1 MRTLALPSPESS
13 QAEQSALRVAVVAA
27 LSATMM
33 LFASL
38 ASALLVRRSFE
49 DWRPAASAAWP
60 WILLGFGLAA
70 SAGMEIAGRSL
81 GRRRVAGFAILGL
94 SSSLYLA
101 GALFV
106 LGSLVSGE
114 RGLSRPHDAFIALL
128 LGVHVLHA
136 ILGTAFAARVLR
148 ASSGGSS
155 ETNLAL
161 ARLVTHF
168 LTALLLFILALLFL
182 PR

>member
-1 MRTLALPSPESS
+1 MRTVAIASPSRL
-13 QAEQSALRVAVVAA
+13 QAEESALRVAVVAA

-49 DWRPAASAAWP
+49 DWRPAAAAWP
-60 WILLGFGLAA
+60 WILLVFGLAA
-70 SAGMEIAGRSL
+70 SAGMEMAARAH
-81 GRRRVAGFAILGL
+81 GRRQIAGFAILGL

-114 RGLSRPHDAFIALL
+114 HGLSRPHDAFVALL

-148 ASSGGSS
+148 AASGGSS
-155 ETNLAL
+155 ETSLAL

-168 LTALLLFILALLFL
+168 LTALLVFILALLFI

>member
-1 MRTLALPSPESS
+1 MRTVALASASRS
-13 QAEQSALRVAVVAA
+13 QAEESALRVAVVAA

-49 DWRPAASAAWP
+49 DWRPAAAAWP

-70 SAGMEIAGRSL
+70 SVGMEIAARSQ
-81 GRRRVAGFAILGL
+81 GRRRATGFAILGL
-94 SSSLYLA
+94 SSSLFLA

-106 LGSLVSGE
+106 LGSIVSGE
-114 RGLSRPHDAFIALL
+114 PGLSRPHDAFIALL

-136 ILGTAFAARVLR
+136 VLGTAFSARVLR
-148 ASSGGSS
+148 AASGESS
-155 ETNLAL
+155 ETGLAL

-168 LTALLLFILALLFL
+168 LTAVLVFILALLFI

>member
-1 MRTLALPSPESS
+1 MRTVAHASPARSH
-13 QAEQSALRVAVVAA
+13 AEESALRVAVVAA

-38 ASALLVRRSFE
+38 ASALLVRRAFE
-49 DWRPAASAAWP
+49 DWRPAAAAWP
-60 WILLGFGLAA
+60 WVLLGFGLAA
-70 SAGMEIAGRSL
+70 SAGMEIAARSH
-81 GRRRVAGFAILGL
+81 GRRRVAGFAALGG

-114 RGLSRPHDAFIALL
+114 NGLSRPHDAFIALL

-136 ILGTAFAARVLR
+136 ILGTAFSALVLR
-148 ASSGGSS
+148 AASGESFQAG
-155 ETNLAL
+155 LAL

-168 LTALLLFILALLFL
+168 LTALLVFILALLFL

>member
-1 MRTLALPSPESS
+1 MTTLTLASTPRSR
-13 QAEQSALRVAVVAA
+13 AEESALRVAAVAA
-27 LSATMM
+27 LAATTM

-38 ASALLVRRSFE
+38 ASALLVRRAFE
-49 DWRPAASAAWP
+49 DWRPAAAAWP

-70 SAGMEIAGRSL
+70 SAGMEIAARFR
-81 GRRRVAGFAILGL
+81 GRRRARGFAVVGL
-94 SSSLYLA
+94 ASGLYLA

-114 RGLSRPHDAFIALL
+114 NGLSRPHDAFIALL
-128 LGVHVLHA
+128 LAVHVLHA
-136 ILGTAFAARVLR
+136 ILGAAFSAWVLR
-148 ASSGGSS
+148 TASGAWS
-155 ETNLAL
+155 ETGLAL

-168 LTALLLFILALLFL
+168 LTALLAFSLALLFL

>member
-1 MRTLALPSPESS
+1 MRTVAIASPSRS
-13 QAEQSALRVAVVAA
+13 QAEESALRVAVVAA

-49 DWRPAASAAWP
+49 DWRPAAAAWP
-60 WILLGFGLAA
+60 WILLAFGLAA
-70 SAGMEIAGRSL
+70 SAGMEMAARAH
-81 GRRRVAGFAILGL
+81 GRRQIAGFAILGL

-114 RGLSRPHDAFIALL
+114 HGLSRPHDAFVALL

-148 ASSGGSS
+148 AASGGSS
-155 ETNLAL
+155 ETSLSL

-168 LTALLLFILALLFL
+168 LTALLVFILALLFI

>member
-1 MRTLALPSPESS
+1 MRSLALPSPGQS

-27 LSATMM
+27 LAATMM

-38 ASALLVRRSFE
+38 ASALLVRRAFE
-49 DWRPAASAAWP
+49 DWRPAAATWP

-70 SAGMEIAGRSL
+70 SAGMEIAARSH
-81 GRRRVAGFAILGL
+81 GRRRVAGFAILGF

-106 LGSLVSGE
+106 LGSLAFGE
-114 RGLSRPHDAFIALL
+114 NGLSRPHDAFIVLL

-136 ILGTAFAARVLR
+136 ILGTAFSARVLR
-148 ASSGGSS
+148 AASGESSGAG
-155 ETNLAL
+155 LAL

-168 LTALLLFILALLFL
+168 LTAVLVFILALLFI

>member
-1 MRTLALPSPESS
+1 MRSVALASSSRS
-13 QAEQSALRVAVVAA
+13 QAEDSALRVAVVAA

-38 ASALLVRRSFE
+38 ASALLVRRAFE
-49 DWRPAASAAWP
+49 DWRPAYAAWP

-81 GRRRVAGFAILGL
+81 GRLRVVGLAILGL
-94 SSSLYLA
+94 SSTLYLA

-106 LGSLVSGE
+106 LGSLVSGPH
-114 RGLSRPHDAFIALL
+114 GLSRPHDAFIALL

-148 ASSGGSS
+148 AASGGSS
-155 ETNLAL
+155 ETNFAL

-168 LTALLLFILALLFL
+168 LTALLVFILALLFL

>member
-1 MRTLALPSPESS
+1 MRTVALASPSRSH
-13 QAEQSALRVAVVAA
+13 AEASALRVAVVAA

-70 SAGMEIAGRSL
+70 SAGMEIAARSYAW
-81 GRRRVAGFAILGL
+81 RQRAGFAILGL

-101 GALFV
+101 VALFV

-114 RGLSRPHDAFIALL
+114 NGLSRPHDAFIALL

-136 ILGTAFAARVLR
+136 ILGTAFAARLLR
-148 ASSGGSS
+148 AASGGSS
-155 ETNLAL
+155 EIAL

-168 LTALLLFILALLFL
+168 LTALLVFILALLFL

>member
-1 MRTLALPSPESS
+1 MRTLALASPSRS
-13 QAEQSALRVAVVAA
+13 QAEESALRVAVVAA

-38 ASALLVRRSFE
+38 ASALLVRRAFE
-49 DWRPAASAAWP
+49 DWRPASAAWP

-70 SAGMEIAGRSL
+70 SAGIEIAARSQ
-81 GRRRVAGFAILGL
+81 GRRRVAGFAIVGL

-106 LGSLVSGE
+106 LGSLASGE
-114 RGLSRPHDAFIALL
+114 LGLSRPHDAFIALL

-148 ASSGGSS
+148 ATSGGSPES
-155 ETNLAL
+155 GLAL

-168 LTALLLFILALLFL
+168 LTALLVFILILLFGL
-182 PR
+182 Q

>member
-1 MRTLALPSPESS
+1 MRTVALASPSRS
-13 QAEQSALRVAVVAA
+13 QAEVSALRVAVVAA

-38 ASALLVRRSFE
+38 ASALLVRRAFE
-49 DWRPAASAAWP
+49 DWRPASAVWP

-70 SAGMEIAGRSL
+70 SAGMEIAARSQ
-81 GRRRVAGFAILGL
+81 GRRRVAGFSILGL

-101 GALFV
+101 VALFV

-114 RGLSRPHDAFIALL
+114 NGLSRPHDAFIALL

-136 ILGTAFAARVLR
+136 ILGTAFAARLLR
-148 ASSGGSS
+148 AASGGSS
-155 ETNLAL
+155 EIAL

-168 LTALLLFILALLFL
+168 LTALLVFILALLFL

>member
-1 MRTLALPSPESS
+1 MRSVALPSRERSPTE
-13 QAEQSALRVAVVAA
+13 ESALRVAVVAA

-38 ASALLVRRSFE
+38 ASALLVRRAFE
-49 DWRPAASAAWP
+49 DWRPAAAAWP

-70 SAGMEIAGRSL
+70 SAGMEIAARSH
-81 GRRRVAGFAILGL
+81 GPRRVAGLAILGL

-106 LGSLVSGE
+106 LGSLASGE
-114 RGLSRPHDAFIALL
+114 HGLSRPHDAFIALL

-136 ILGTAFAARVLR
+136 ILGTVFAGRILR
-148 ASSGGSS
+148 AGWGGSS
-155 ETNLAL
+155 ETGLAL

-168 LTALLLFILALLFL
+168 LTAVLVFILTLLFL

>member
-1 MRTLALPSPESS
+1 MRTLALASPARSH
-13 QAEQSALRVAVVAA
+13 AEESALRVAVVAA

-38 ASALLVRRSFE
+38 ASALLVRRAFE
-49 DWRPAASAAWP
+49 DWRPAAAGWP

-70 SAGMEIAGRSL
+70 SAGMEIAARSQ
-81 GRRRVAGFAILGL
+81 GPRRARGFAILGI

-114 RGLSRPHDAFIALL
+114 SGLSRPHDAFIALL

-136 ILGTAFAARVLR
+136 ILGTVVSARILR
-148 ASSGGSS
+148 AASGGSS
-155 ETNLAL
+155 EIGLAL

-168 LTALLLFILALLFL
+168 LTALLVFILALLFV

>member
-1 MRTLALPSPESS
+1 MRTVAIASLFRS
-13 QAEQSALRVAVVAA
+13 QAEESALRVAVVAA

-38 ASALLVRRSFE
+38 ASALLVRRAFE
-49 DWRPAASAAWP
+49 DWRPASAAWP

-70 SAGMEIAGRSL
+70 SAGMEMAARS
-81 GRRRVAGFAILGL
+81 GGGRRVAGFAVLGL

-114 RGLSRPHDAFIALL
+114 SGLSRPHDAFIALL

-136 ILGTAFAARVLR
+136 ILGAAFAARVLR
-148 ASSGGSS
+148 TASGESS
-155 ETNLAL
+155 DIGLAL

-168 LTALLLFILALLFL
+168 LTALLVFILALLFV